1 MSTLRRHLG
10 PALAA
15 VGLIALVSTH
25 SSGVGAAPR
34 SESFDVVGSYEW
46 VVPDGVTSVTVDA
59 FGAAGGGV
67 LYPSSPVAG
76 GLGGRTR
83 ATITVTPGETLQVN
97 VGGEGDSYNDDAA
110 ALGGFNG
117 GADAG
122 SFGAGAGGGASD
134 VRRGGTTLDDRVVV
148 AGGGGGA
155 AGDSTCQP
163 AVGGAGGGDV
173 PAAGEPSDG
182 AGGGQ
187 PGGADAGGAGGTAG
201 PDGLPGD
208 AGTAG
213 AGGKGATSPGAAG
226 GGGGGGWFGG
236 GGGGGVGDPF
246 QEGAAGGGGS
256 AYVADDATAVT
267 YENGTRA
274 GDGLVVLSWEVPP
287 TTTTEPDPASGAAP
301 VTDPAASEGPVASYL
316 DGTSALQVVAGGVV
330 EVQSSGWQP
339 GSSVTATMHSDPV
352 QLGSVVTSAAGS
364 FQSGFV
370 VPADAP
376 VGVHALVLEG
386 TAATGGATFVE
397 LRLEV
402 LARGEAEP
410 TSLAFV
416 C

>member
-25 SSGVGAAPR
+25 SSGAGAAPQ
-34 SESFDVVGSYEW
+34 SESFDVPGSYEW
-46 VVPDGVTSVTVDA
+46 VVPDGVTTVVVDA

-97 VGGEGDSYNDDAA
+97 VGGEGDSYDDADA

-134 VRRGGTTLDDRVVV
+134 VRRGGTSLGDRAVV
-148 AGGGGGA
+148 AGGGGGG
-155 AGDSTCQP
+155 AGDSTCQQAP
-163 AVGGAGGGDV
+163 GGAGGGDV
-173 PAAGEPSDG
+173 PTAGESSNG

-201 PDGLPGD
+201 ASGE
-208 AGTAG
+208 
-213 AGGKGATSPGAAG
+213 PGAAG
-226 GGGGGGWFGG
+226 TEGVGGTGGSTGNGAGGGGGGWFGG
-236 GGGGGVGDPF
+236 GGGGSSASYGGS
-246 QEGAAGGGGS
+246 GGGGS
-256 AYVADDATAVT
+256 AFVADDATAVT
-267 YENGTRA
+267 YEDGTRA
-274 GDGLVVLSWEVPP
+274 GDGLVVLSWEVAP

-301 VTDPAASEGPVASYL
+301 VTDPAASDGPVASYL

-352 QLGSVVTSAAGS
+352 QLGSVVTSSAGS